1 MIYIKKHGVEEKDFV
16 ALLEATKQSLLN
28 SLRKKKKGISFSSF
42 ETLVFEHMVQ
52 QAAGTGFEGTVE
64 QTSTYAF
71 PDIVA
76 NKFFGVEVKHTIK
89 DHWSSTG
96 NSVLE
101 SNRIDEVERI
111 YMLFGKFGG
120 TVDIRYRL
128 YQDCL
133 IEVSVTHSPRYRIDM
148 AAANGKSI
156 FDKIGIDYDTL
167 RRQKNT
173 INTIK
178 DYYRKQL
185 KDGEEL
191 WWIDQDSDDKS
202 VSPIIKPFRNLP
214 KEEKDNFVAEC
225 FILFPEMFGKSTAK
239 FERAAAY
246 LIAEY
251 NAVSANLRDTFT
263 AGGQIEIK
271 IKEKKVLLP
280 QIYSNLKTNAK
291 NIGSRIN
298 QLDSQTLKYY
308 WRVKKIES
316 NRLQQWKKLL
326 DKHAKLDPKPAKP
339 SDVFALGYG
348 KKKGGEND

>member
-16 ALLEATKQSLLN
+16 ALLEATKQSLLKD
-28 SLRKKKKGISFSSF
+28 LRKDKKSISFSSF
-42 ETLVFEHMVQ
+42 ETLVYEHMVKK
-52 QAAGTGFEGTVE
+52 AAGTGFDGTVE

-101 SNRIDEVERI
+101 SNRIEEVERI

-133 IEVSVTHSPRYRIDM
+133 VEVSVTHSPRYRIDM
-148 AAANGKSI
+148 ALANGKSI
-156 FDKIGIDYDTL
+156 FDKIGVDYDTL
-167 RRQKNT
+167 RRQKNS

-191 WWIDQDSDDKS
+191 WWIDQDSDDRS
-202 VSPIIKPFRNLP
+202 VSPIIKPFRNLSR
-214 KEEKDNFVAEC
+214 EEKNNFIAEC
-225 FILFPEMFGKSTAK
+225 FILFPEMFGKSTTK

-263 AGGQIEIK
+263 AGGQIEK
-271 IKEKKVLLP
+271 KVKGKKVLLP
-280 QIYSNLKTNAK
+280 QIYSNLMTNAK
-291 NIGSRIN
+291 NIKERIEQIDN
-298 QLDSQTLKYY
+298 KTLKYY
-308 WRVKKIES
+308 WRVKKVET
-316 NRLQQWKKLL
+316 NKLNQWKKLL

-339 SDVFALGYG
+339 SDIFTIGYG
-348 KKKGGEND
+348 KKENK

>member
-1 MIYIKKHGVEEKDFV
+1 MIYIKRHDVEEKDFV
-16 ALLEATKQSLLN
+16 ALLEATKQSLLD
-28 SLRKKKKGISFSSF
+28 SLRKDKKEISFSSF
-42 ETLVFEHMVQ
+42 ETLVFEHMVKK
-52 QAAGTGFEGTVE
+52 ATGTGFEGTVA

-89 DHWSSTG
+89 DHWNSTD

-101 SNRIDEVERI
+101 SNRIDEAERI

-120 TVDIRYRL
+120 TIDIRYRL

-133 IEVSVTHSPRYRIDM
+133 VEVSVTHSPRYRIDM
-148 AAANGKSI
+148 ALANGKSI
-156 FDKIGIDYDTL
+156 FDKIGVDYDTL
-167 RRQKNT
+167 RRQKNS

-191 WWIDQDSDDKS
+191 WWIDQDSDDKA
-202 VSPIIKPFRNLP
+202 VSPIIKPFRNLTR
-214 KEEKDNFVAEC
+214 EEKDNFIAEC

-246 LIAEY
+246 LIAAY

-271 IKEKKVLLP
+271 VKGKKIILP
-280 QIYSNLKTNAK
+280 QIYSNLVTNAK
-291 NIGSRIN
+291 NIEQRIK
-298 QLDSQTLKYY
+298 QLDSKTLKYY
-308 WRVKKIES
+308 WRVKKVET
-316 NRLQQWKKLL
+316 NKLQQWKKLL
-326 DKHAKLDPKPAKP
+326 DKHAKLDPKHAKP
-339 SDVFALGYG
+339 SELFTLGYG
-348 KKKGGEND
+348 KKKNK